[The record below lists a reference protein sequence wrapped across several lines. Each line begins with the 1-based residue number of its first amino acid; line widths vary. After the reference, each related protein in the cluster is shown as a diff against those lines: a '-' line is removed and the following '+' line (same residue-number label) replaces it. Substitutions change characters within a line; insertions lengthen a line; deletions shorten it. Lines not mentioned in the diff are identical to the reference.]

1 MIILLVIAM
10 ELINTKIPQLDEALG
25 GGILEDS
32 IVLITYDT
40 YSQGWTLAFEILRKR
55 IEEGDFGVIINSV
68 LPLSML
74 NMELRRIGFD
84 IFKEGEKGNLGII
97 DVFASFYGINYQ
109 QPYVYY
115 ENMDRETYLPKFMS
129 LYRKML
135 SERIK
140 DRRPIGIQVTADGFA
155 FLIGE
160 ERELRNL
167 QKNLAAK
174 ENALLHEKRKRPI
187 NITLLNRDRVSQR
200 YLSWLS
206 LYSQYQ
212 IDFSSQEGRLEE
224 KMFIRKSPLPN
235 FKPTTRIFKLENGK
249 INII

>member
-1 MIILLVIAM
+1 M
-10 ELINTKIPQLDEALG
+10 ELLKTKIPVLDEALG

-40 YSQGWTLAFEILRKR
+40 YSQGWTLAFEILRNR

-68 LPLSML
+68 VPLSML
-74 NMELRRIGFD
+74 NLELKRINFD
-84 IFKEGEKGNLGII
+84 IYKEGENGNLGII
-97 DVFASFYGINYQ
+97 DIFASFYGIEYQ

-115 ENMDRETYLPKFMS
+115 EKMDQETYLPKFMN

-135 SERIK
+135 KEKIK
-140 DRRPIGIQVTADGFA
+140 NRRPIGIQVTADGFA

-160 ERELRNL
+160 EREIRNL
-167 QKNLAAK
+167 HKNLAEK
-174 ENALLHEKRKRPI
+174 ENARLYEKRKRPI
-187 NITLLNRDRVSQR
+187 NIALLNRDRVSQR

-212 IDFSSQEGRLEE
+212 IDFSSQECQIEE
-224 KMFIRKSPLPN
+224 KMFIRKSPLPG
-235 FKPTTRIFKLENGK
+235 FKPTTRIFKIEEGSIK
-249 INII
+249 IT

>member
-1 MIILLVIAM
+1 M
-10 ELINTKIPQLDEALG
+10 ELIKTKIPPLDEALG
-25 GGILEDS
+25 GGLLEDS

-40 YSQGWTLAFEILRKR
+40 YSQGWTLAFEILRRR

-68 LPLSML
+68 VPLSML
-74 NMELRRIGFD
+74 NMELKRIGFD
-84 IFKEGEKGNLGII
+84 LFEEGEKGNLGII
-97 DVFASFYGINYQ
+97 DIFASFYGIKYRE
-109 QPYVYY
+109 PYIYY
-115 ENMDRETYLPKFMS
+115 TDMDQETYLPKFMS
-129 LYRKML
+129 LYRRML
-135 SERIK
+135 KERIK

-160 ERELRNL
+160 ERDLRNI
-167 QKNLAAK
+167 QKNLATK

-187 NITLLNRDRVSQR
+187 NIMLLNKDRASQG

-212 IDFSSQEGRLEE
+212 IEFRPQEGKLEE

-235 FKPTTRIFKLENGK
+235 FKPTTRMFKLENGK
-249 INII
+249 ISII

>member
-1 MIILLVIAM
+1 
-10 ELINTKIPQLDEALG
+10 
-25 GGILEDS
+25 
-32 IVLITYDT
+32 
-40 YSQGWTLAFEILRKR
+40 
-55 IEEGDFGVIINSV
+55 
-68 LPLSML
+68 
-74 NMELRRIGFD
+74 
-84 IFKEGEKGNLGII
+84 
-97 DVFASFYGINYQ
+97 
-109 QPYVYY
+109 
-115 ENMDRETYLPKFMS
+115 MS